1 MKKRFVIAIAL
12 LTGSLFS
19 HQSAGI
25 EEFSMLTERATRSYN
40 DMLDV
45 RLIRALVVRSK
56 TGYFFD
62 GGQQRGITYDLL
74 KAFETQLNEEMET
87 GHLPVYL
94 SFIPVSRDQLIP
106 ALLEGR
112 GDIAAANITITPER
126 RGFVDFS
133 IPLLKNVRELVVTS
147 TDVKLMSS
155 IDELSGMSVHVR
167 ESSSYHS
174 SLLQANAKLQ
184 ERGMPPINIV
194 LVSEYLEDEDL
205 LEMINA
211 QLIPAIV
218 VDSHKV
224 HFWDQIFDNIQ
235 IHEELALRNGGD
247 IAWAFRK
254 NSPEFA
260 QVVNNYVKKN
270 RKGSLMGNIL
280 FKRYLQSTQHV
291 RNALDSG
298 EMEKFNET
306 AALFQQYA
314 NQYDFDWLM
323 LIAQAYQESRLDQGT
338 RSSVGAVGVM
348 QLLPSTAAD
357 KSVNIEEITELENNV
372 HAGAK
377 YMRWLRDNYFND
389 PEMSSEEQTLFTFA
403 AYNAGPGK
411 VIRLRKEAA
420 EMGLDPNIWFDNVEV
435 VAAKRIGRE
444 TVQYVSNIYKYWV
457 AYKLA
462 IDINQGKHNAQG
474 KKH

>member
-1 MKKRFVIAIAL
+1 
-12 LTGSLFS
+12 
-19 HQSAGI
+19 
-25 EEFSMLTERATRSYN
+25 
-40 DMLDV
+40 MLDV

-62 GGQQRGITYDLL
+62 GAQQRGITYDLL
-74 KAFETQLNEEMET
+74 KAFEKKLNEEMET
-87 GHLPVYL
+87 GNLPVYL
-94 SFIPVSRDQLIP
+94 AFIPVSRDQLIP

-112 GDIAAANITITPER
+112 GDVAAANLTITPER
-126 RGFVDFS
+126 QELVGFS
-133 IPLLKNVRELVVTS
+133 IPLFKNVRELVVTG
-147 TDVKLMSS
+147 TGVKPMSS
-155 IDELSGMSVHVR
+155 INELSGMSVHVR

-174 SLLQANAKLQ
+174 SLLQANVKLQ

-194 LVSEYLEDEDL
+194 LVTEYLEDEDL
-205 LEMINA
+205 LEMVNA

-224 HFWDQIFDNIQ
+224 HFWEQIFDNIQ

-247 IAWAFRK
+247 IAWALRK
-254 NSPEFA
+254 NSPEFT
-260 QVVNNYVKKN
+260 QVVNGFVKEN

-280 FKRYLQSTQHV
+280 FKRYLQNTKHV

-298 EMEKFNET
+298 EMEKFKAT

-314 NQYDFDWLM
+314 DQYDFDWLM
-323 LIAQAYQESRLDQGT
+323 LIAQAYQESRLDQDT
-338 RSSVGAVGVM
+338 RSSAGAVGVM

-357 KSVNIEEITELENNV
+357 KSVSIEDITGLENNI

-377 YMRWLRDNYFND
+377 YMRWLRDHYFND
-389 PEMSSEEQTLFTFA
+389 PDMSREEQTLFTFA

-411 VIRLRKEAA
+411 VIRLRKEAT

-462 IDINQGKHNAQG
+462 FDINKDKNIERAARP
-474 KKH
+474 KP

>member
-1 MKKRFVIAIAL
+1 MMKRFVIAITL
-12 LTGSLFS
+12 LAGSILS
-19 HQSAGI
+19 QQSAGT
-25 EEFSMLTERATRSYN
+25 EEFSLLAERATRSYQ

-62 GGQQRGITYDLL
+62 GAQQRGITYDLL
-74 KAFETQLNEEMET
+74 RAFEKQLNEEMET

-94 SFIPVSRDQLIP
+94 AFIPVSRDQLIP

-112 GDIAAANITITPER
+112 GDVAAANLTVTPER
-126 RGFVDFS
+126 QELVDFS
-133 IPLLKNVRELVVTS
+133 IPLFKNVRELVVTS
-147 TDVKLMSS
+147 TDAKPMSS
-155 IDELSGMSVHVR
+155 INELSGMSVHVR

-174 SLLQANAKLQ
+174 SLLQANVKLQ

-194 LVSEYLEDEDL
+194 LVTEYLEDEDL
-205 LEMINA
+205 LEMVNA

-224 HFWDQIFDNIQ
+224 HFWVQIFDNIQ
-235 IHEELALRNGGD
+235 IHEELALRNGGN
-247 IAWAFRK
+247 IAWALRK

-260 QVVNNYVKKN
+260 QVVNKFVKEN

-280 FKRYLQSTQHV
+280 FKRYLQNTRHV

-298 EMEKFNET
+298 EMEKFNAT

-314 NQYDFDWLM
+314 GQYDFDWLM
-323 LIAQAYQESRLDQGT
+323 LIAQAYQESRLDQNT
-338 RSSVGAVGVM
+338 RSSAGAVGVM

-357 KSVNIEEITELENNV
+357 QSVSIEDITILENNV

-377 YMRWLRDNYFND
+377 YMRWLRDSYFND
-389 PEMSSEEQTLFTFA
+389 PDMSREEQTLFSFA
-403 AYNAGPGK
+403 AYNAGPGR
-411 VIRLRKEAA
+411 VIQLRKEAA
-420 EMGLDPNIWFDNVEV
+420 EMGLNPDIWFDNVEV

-462 IDINQGKHNAQG
+462 FDINQGKQKAQG
-474 KKH
+474 G